1 MIDSSPECGSVTRA
15 MAGVR
20 VRFAPSPTGYLHI
33 GGARTALFNFL
44 FARHNGGT
52 FVLRIE
58 DTDESRTLEGAVERI
73 CEGLRWLGIT
83 WDEGPHVGGEYGPY
97 FQTQRAEIYQRALA
111 EAVDRGVAYPC
122 YCTPEELAVSR
133 ERQQRAGQAPRYEG
147 TCRNLTPEQRAQRE
161 AEGRKPVLRLKVPQE
176 GSLEV
181 EDVIRGKVRFE
192 LATLDDFIIQK
203 SNGMPTYNF
212 AVVVDDHAMK
222 ITHVIRGEEHL
233 SNTPKQAL
241 VYHALGYELPIFAH
255 VPMILAPDRTKLS
268 KRHGAT
274 AVEEYREMGILP
286 EALRN
291 YLLLLGFTPGDE
303 RELLDLDEMIALFE
317 LSKVNKNPA
326 IYDNK
331 KLIWMNSQYLSRL
344 PVEHL
349 FEEVRPWLEAAGLWS
364 SNQVPDQQLFH
375 QLDLA
380 RERAHTLP
388 ELVEAVRY
396 FLSDDYP
403 FDEKGVRKVLAHP
416 GVAERL
422 EQCADR
428 IETLDAFTADKI
440 EQSYRQLAEE
450 LGLPARDLIH
460 PTRVAV
466 TGTTVGPSLF
476 HLLEALGREPTVTR
490 LRRVAQQLRARPSLL
505 SKSDT

>member
-1 MIDSSPECGSVTRA
+1 

-388 ELVEAVRY
+388 ELVEAMRY

-490 LRRVAQQLRARPSLL
+490 LRRVAQQLRAQPSLL